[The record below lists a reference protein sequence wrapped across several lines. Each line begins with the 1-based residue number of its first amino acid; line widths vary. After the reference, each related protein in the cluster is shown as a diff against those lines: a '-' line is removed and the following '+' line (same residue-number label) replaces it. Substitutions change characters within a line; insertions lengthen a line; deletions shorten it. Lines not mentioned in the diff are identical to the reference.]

1 MEEKKILNQEELLEK
16 LEDATSTEEVME
28 IMAEAGQPLSEE
40 EINQAQTEV
49 ELDEEDLEEVTGGGF
64 VSTVVVIC
72 KTIAAIKS
80 GISAAIWLGKL
91 SGKAY
96 KTAKNWL
103 KKNGYI

>member
-1 MEEKKILNQEELLEK
+1 MDKKLLNQEELLEK
-16 LEDATSTEEVME
+16 LEDAMTTEEVAE
-28 IMAEAGQPLSEE
+28 IMAEAGMPMNQE
-40 EINQAQTEV
+40 EIALAQAEA

-64 VSTVVVIC
+64 VSTVVVIA
-72 KTIAAIKS
+72 KTIAAIKA
-80 GISAAIWLGKL
+80 GVEAVIWLGKL